1 MKYVKLNNNTE
12 CPAIGIGTYML
23 TPEDARNSV
32 REALKMG
39 YTSAGRQLAR
49 RLPSSRESI

>member
-39 YTSAGRQLAR
+39 YSNVWEQAM
-49 RLPSSRESI
+49 